1 MRWFSRLYG
10 SNPLH
15 LLVTI
20 ACFAIA
26 GYAANKLAAG
36 GDVKGILIWLVGAV
50 VGHDLILFPLYAL
63 ADRSIMTVFRRRPP
77 AMPAVPWINYLR
89 VPAVF
94 SAILL
99 LIWFPLIF
107 RLPKQFQADHTTLP
121 INVYMGRWLAV
132 TGALFLLSA
141 VAFAVRLAVPRGKQ
155 EGYEEDGADQHESP
169 RLSSYEQHPPR
180 YGQRPSGQQPRLP
193 GYEQYPSHYEQGPSQ
208 YERGPSGQQPSLPGY
223 EQGPPR
229 YGQRLSGQQPRL
241 PGYEQYPSHYEQG
254 PSQYERGPSGQQPS
268 LPGYEQYP
276 SGYEQGPS
284 RYEQGPSRY
293 GRGPSG
299 QQPRLDGYEQ
309 DPSGYEQGPSQYE
322 QRLSGQQPRLPEYE
336 QRPSGYEQYPPW
348 DEPRPPEG
356 ETGQG
361 RHRVRRPDDFQ

>member
-63 ADRSIMTVFRRRPP
+63 ADRSIMMVFRRRPP

-89 VPAVF
+89 VPVVF

-107 RLPKQFQADHTTLP
+107 RLPTQFQADHTTLST
-121 INVYMGRWLAV
+121 NVYMGRWLAV

-141 VAFAVRLAVPRGKQ
+141 LAFAVRLGMGVGERRGRRSRSAPRHRVADLDSDVTPGPPWQEPFPHGQEPFPPEQRPFPPGLRPFPPEQEPFPPERRPVPPGQ
-155 EGYEEDGADQHESP
+155 GP
-169 RLSSYEQHPPR
+169 FPP
-180 YGQRPSGQQPRLP
+180 GQRPV
-193 GYEQYPSHYEQGPSQ
+193 
-208 YERGPSGQQPSLPGY
+208 
-223 EQGPPR
+223 PP
-229 YGQRLSGQQPRL
+229 GQRPFPPGQRPVP
-241 PGYEQYPSHYEQG
+241 PGQRPYP
-254 PSQYERGPSGQQPS
+254 P
-268 LPGYEQYP
+268 
-276 SGYEQGPS
+276 
-284 RYEQGPSRY
+284 
-293 GRGPSG
+293 GRGPYPPERRPVPPG
-299 QQPRLDGYEQ
+299 QRPFPPGQRPFPPGQGQGPYPPGQPRGG
-309 DPSGYEQGPSQYE
+309 SGY
-322 QRLSGQQPRLPEYE
+322 
-336 QRPSGYEQYPPW
+336 
-348 DEPRPPEG
+348 
-356 ETGQG
+356 
-361 RHRVRRPDDFQ
+361 

>member
-77 AMPAVPWINYLR
+77 ALPAVPWINYLR
-89 VPAVF
+89 VPVVF

-107 RLPKQFQADHTTLP
+107 RLPAQFQADHTTLP
-121 INVYMGRWLAV
+121 TSVYMGRWLAV

-141 VAFAVRLAVPRGKQ
+141 LAFAVRLAVGGGFRPARG
-155 EGYEEDGADQHESP
+155 GNH
-169 RLSSYEQHPPR
+169 L
-180 YGQRPSGQQPRLP
+180 
-193 GYEQYPSHYEQGPSQ
+193 
-208 YERGPSGQQPSLPGY
+208 
-223 EQGPPR
+223 
-229 YGQRLSGQQPRL
+229 
-241 PGYEQYPSHYEQG
+241 
-254 PSQYERGPSGQQPS
+254 
-268 LPGYEQYP
+268 
-276 SGYEQGPS
+276 
-284 RYEQGPSRY
+284 
-293 GRGPSG
+293 
-299 QQPRLDGYEQ
+299 
-309 DPSGYEQGPSQYE
+309 
-322 QRLSGQQPRLPEYE
+322 
-336 QRPSGYEQYPPW
+336 
-348 DEPRPPEG
+348 
-356 ETGQG
+356 
-361 RHRVRRPDDFQ
+361 RRN

>member
-63 ADRSIMTVFRRRPP
+63 ADRSIMMVFRRRPP
-77 AMPAVPWINYLR
+77 ALPAVPWINYLR

-107 RLPKQFQADHTTLP
+107 RLPTQFQADHTTLP
-121 INVYMGRWLAV
+121 TSVYMGRWLAV

-141 VAFAVRLAVPRGKQ
+141 IALAFSMGTGRRGLRSRRRSGWRVAGPPSDETYPEQPWDAPGRRPEQPWDAPGRPERPWGPPGRPEPPRGAPPGRPEPPWGPPGRPEQ
-155 EGYEEDGADQHESP
+155 PWPAGRPGPPQGAPGRRPE
-169 RLSSYEQHPPR
+169 PPR
-180 YGQRPSGQQPRLP
+180 GAP
-193 GYEQYPSHYEQGPSQ
+193 GQYPEWP
-208 YERGPSGQQPSLPGY
+208 
-223 EQGPPR
+223 
-229 YGQRLSGQQPRL
+229 
-241 PGYEQYPSHYEQG
+241 
-254 PSQYERGPSGQQPS
+254 
-268 LPGYEQYP
+268 
-276 SGYEQGPS
+276 
-284 RYEQGPSRY
+284 
-293 GRGPSG
+293 GRG
-299 QQPRLDGYEQ
+299 
-309 DPSGYEQGPSQYE
+309 
-322 QRLSGQQPRLPEYE
+322 
-336 QRPSGYEQYPPW
+336 
-348 DEPRPPEG
+348 
-356 ETGQG
+356 
-361 RHRVRRPDDFQ
+361 